1 MRDNISLLIYDGDS
15 NFFKDSIVKIV
26 LSEEVTD
33 ADIIGN
39 YKHRIFKNMKIV
51 VYLVRDS
58 SIMVEV
64 LDTTK
69 PNNQRL
75 NRNQRL
81 SRKEIIN

>member
-1 MRDNISLLIYDGDS
+1 
-15 NFFKDSIVKIV
+15 
-26 LSEEVTD
+26 
-33 ADIIGN
+33 
-39 YKHRIFKNMKIV
+39 MKIV

>member
-1 MRDNISLLIYDGDS
+1 
-15 NFFKDSIVKIV
+15 
-26 LSEEVTD
+26 
-33 ADIIGN
+33 
-39 YKHRIFKNMKIV
+39 MKIV

-75 NRNQRL
+75 NR
-81 SRKEIIN
+81 KETIN